1 MNFWDALR
9 ELMFGNSGRVSISY
23 QGYGILVFAVGSAFM
38 GFIAVFLDWIAFSV
52 RGRSFFNLTY
62 GKTARNTLRLWCL
75 WGLGAGLGGYLG
87 SAVSIVE
94 LTRAACIGV
103 GVGWPLILPR
113 LIDSFIRD
121 AEDEDEQNP
130 EGN

>member
-1 MNFWDALR
+1 MSFWDALR
-9 ELMFGNSGRVSISY
+9 ELMLGNLGRVPPSY
-23 QGYGILVFAVGSAFM
+23 EGFGILVFAMGSALM
-38 GFIAVFLDWIAFSV
+38 GLIAVILDWIAFSV
-52 RGRSFFNLTY
+52 RRRSFFNLIY
-62 GKTARNTLRLWCL
+62 GKTAGNTIRLWCL
-75 WGLGAGLGGYLG
+75 WGLGAGVGGYLG

-121 AEDEDEQNP
+121 AKDEDEQAP
-130 EGN
+130 EVN